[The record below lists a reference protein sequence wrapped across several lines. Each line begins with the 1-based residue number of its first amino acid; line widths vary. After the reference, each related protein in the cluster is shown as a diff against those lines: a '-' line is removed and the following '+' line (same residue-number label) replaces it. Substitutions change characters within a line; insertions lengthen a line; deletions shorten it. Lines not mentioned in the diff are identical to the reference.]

1 MFAKLC
7 VVILSIGAV
16 ACALL
21 ALRQSRLQSA
31 SELAQ
36 TQLRIMKLDQE
47 LCTLRARIGER
58 VAPERIQ
65 EMAESLS
72 DMRPIV
78 EEDPSILVAEY
89 EQKNG
94 LAPSDAAKDP
104 KAGTK
109 TASARGARDRGV
121 DPHDQQARR

>member
-36 TQLRIMKLDQE
+36 TQLRIMQLDQG
-47 LCTLRARIGER
+47 LCSLRARIAEKVSPER
-58 VAPERIQ
+58 VQ
-65 EMAESLS
+65 EMAESLC
-72 DMRPIV
+72 DMRPLV
-78 EEDPSILVAEY
+78 EEDSAILLAEY
-89 EQKNG
+89 ERRHG
-94 LAPSDAAKDP
+94 LEPSDAPAKGAP
-104 KAGTK
+104 K
-109 TASARGARDRGV
+109 TASTRGSLDRGV
-121 DPHDQQARR
+121 EAHANARR